1 VQLASI
7 YSSPGF
13 LLLATNHDG
22 ERLGCIGLKQ
32 LSPEQP
38 GAGEIRRL
46 FVRNE
51 GRGRGLGRSLTDD
64 LIARARQAGFERLVL
79 NTLPSMTEAIALY
92 RSLGFGTIDSYAEE
106 PLEDTLYF
114 GLSLRGA

>member
-1 VQLASI
+1 VQLGSI

-13 LLLATNHDG
+13 LLLATDQDG

-38 GAGEIRRL
+38 AIGEVRRL
-46 FVRNE
+46 FVRKE
-51 GRGRGLGRSLTDD
+51 GRSLGLGRSLTED
-64 LIARARQAGFERLVL
+64 LITRAIASGFQRLVL
-79 NTLPSMTEAIALY
+79 NTLPAMVEAIALY
-92 RSLGFGTIDSYAEE
+92 RSLGFEEIDSYADE

-114 GLSLRGA
+114 GLILKP